1 MKKIVFFLPVL
12 LLMMS
17 CNNTEDVIVG
27 NKTSM
32 QVQPVFDGGTVVKGE
47 VIKAQ
52 FVIKNTGNYPLI
64 IAEVKPGCSCTIAD
78 KPEDPIKPG
87 QEGIIKAEVSTKNA
101 PAGSPLSKS
110 LNVVANTEPSVTQ
123 LVIQANIK

>member
-1 MKKIVFFLPVL
+1 MKKLILFLPVL
-12 LLMMS
+12 LFMTA

-32 QVQPVFDGGTVVKGE
+32 QVEPVFDGGTVVKGE

-52 FVIKNTGNYPLI
+52 FVVKNTGNYPLI

-78 KPEDPIKPG
+78 KPEGPIKPG
-87 QEGIIKAEVSTKNA
+87 QEAIIKAEVSTKNA
-101 PAGSPLSKS
+101 AAGAPLSKS
-110 LNVVANTEPSVTQ
+110 VRVVANTEPSVTE
-123 LVIQANIK
+123 LVIKAIIK

>member
-12 LLMMS
+12 FLMMA
-17 CNNTEDVIVG
+17 CNNTDQVEVG

-32 QVQPVFDGGTVVKGE
+32 QVEPVFDGGTVVKGE

-52 FVIKNTGNYPLI
+52 FVVKNTGNYPLI
-64 IAEVKPGCSCTIAD
+64 IAEVKPGCSCTVAE
-78 KPEDPIKPG
+78 KPEKPIKPG
-87 QEGIIKAEVSTKNA
+87 EEAIIKANVATKNA
-101 PAGSPLSKS
+101 QAGSPLSKS

-123 LVIQANIK
+123 LVIKANIK